1 MRQPEAVLRLFL
13 PEITPAALDCLRATL
28 PGILITP
35 LGLEIPL
42 DDHAPEEILSLFLQY
57 GVTARATCIT
67 LRGPSG

>member
-13 PEITPAALDCLRATL
+13 PEITPTALDGLRATL
-28 PGILITP
+28 PGILMTP

-42 DDHAPEEILSLFLQY
+42 DDRAPEEILSLFLQH
-57 GVTARATCIT
+57 GVTARATSIT